1 MCFVSCGANESSVSL
16 MSKPSWLE
24 STNDLERI
32 SRPLYSPPI
41 RQPAFSLDVQKI
53 RCLWLISFVQDM
65 RTFKGPFYTRGLFGY
80 PITHT
85 AVGLLSQKFQHS
97 IEASSPGGEY
107 IMEWEDEMLSC
118 LFSISVL
125 IQESISVFS
134 DGGSTT
140 PTGPDKLDELE
151 IFLRESEH
159 IWMTSV
165 SGLCV
170 ILFESLTRLF
180 EEGEF
185 KVNYVMDLV
194 QVLNSLSFEARHGV
208 AKCLLNLLYCL
219 WKNNTTMLIDD
230 GWTPDSLLSSMHG
243 H

>member
-1 MCFVSCGANESSVSL
+1 MGS
-16 MSKPSWLE
+16 
-24 STNDLERI
+24 
-32 SRPLYSPPI
+32 
-41 RQPAFSLDVQKI
+41 
-53 RCLWLISFVQDM
+53 
-65 RTFKGPFYTRGLFGY
+65 FYTRGLFGY

-85 AVGLLSQKFQHS
+85 AVGLLRRKFQHS
-97 IEASSPGGEY
+97 FDSSSPSGEA
-107 IMEWEDEMLSC
+107 IAEWEDEMLGC

-134 DGGSTT
+134 DGGSMT
-140 PTGPDKLDELE
+140 PTGPNTLDELE
-151 IFLRESEH
+151 IFLRDSQH
-159 IWMTSV
+159 MWMNSV
-165 SGLCV
+165 YNLRV

-194 QVLNSLSFEARHGV
+194 QVLNTLSLEARQGV
-208 AKCLLNLLYCL
+208 EKCLFNLLYCL
-219 WKNNTTMLIDD
+219 GNSNTTMLIDD